1 MSENVDN
8 IKFAFDSSLEKQS
21 NRNSRNIKLRE
32 KARDMESIFL
42 SQMIKTMR
50 KTIPDNPW
58 GGSKNDL
65 PSMMFSSV
73 MGKAMAKSGG
83 IGLAKKI
90 FNSLKEMNDQEIQE
104 IDTEE
109 LDQNPM
115 SVNTLNFIKSSP
127 IESNNE

>member
-8 IKFAFDSSLEKQS
+8 IKIAFDSSLEKQ
-21 NRNSRNIKLRE
+21 NTRNSRNIKLRE

-90 FNSLKEMNDQEIQE
+90 FNSLKDMNDQEIQK

-115 SVNTLNFIKSSP
+115 SLNTFNFMKSSP

>member
-1 MSENVDN
+1 MSENVNN
-8 IKFAFDSSLEKQS
+8 IKIAFDSSLEKQ
-21 NRNSRNIKLRE
+21 NTRNSRNKKLRE
-32 KARDMESIFL
+32 KTRNMESIFL

-73 MGKAMAKSGG
+73 MGKSMAKSGG

-90 FNSLKEMNDQEIQE
+90 FNSLKDMNDQEIQK

-115 SVNTLNFIKSSP
+115 SLNTFNFMKSSA

>member
-90 FNSLKEMNDQEIQE
+90 FNSLKEMND
-104 IDTEE
+104 
-109 LDQNPM
+109 
-115 SVNTLNFIKSSP
+115 
-127 IESNNE
+127 

>member
-1 MSENVDN
+1 MSENVNN
-8 IKFAFDSSLEKQS
+8 IKIAFDSSLEKQ
-21 NRNSRNIKLRE
+21 NTRNSRNIKLRE

-58 GGSKNDL
+58 GGSRNDL

-90 FNSLKEMNDQEIQE
+90 FNSLKDMNDQEIQK

-115 SVNTLNFIKSSP
+115 SQNTFNFMKSSP